1 MAGSG
6 AEGALG
12 TEDDGKSV
20 RDKVPFILDATDG
33 ITIGRQLTSGWD
45 RVTKI
50 TAEAKAPAE
59 IVVDMNGGT
68 VIPELM
74 FHDISDR
81 DMTVYF
87 VMDDRVTW
95 VVNGMSFT
103 EESVKDTDMRVRED
117 TRNIPAQKINE
128 IADVY
133 PHIDLSLAHDGDFGF
148 TAILRLNTGKSNS
161 GMYANL
167 YYYDEDKK
175 ELLYV
180 NASRIDGNGYAV
192 FDFLHASDYTVII
205 RGDDMAGRTV
215 LKDSAASDPDSGY
228 IAPQTIN
235 SRHNNRLWLV
245 LVSLLSVLLCFVIMV
260 APDERKNNR
269 YVRRS
274 R

>member
-1 MAGSG
+1 
-6 AEGALG
+6 
-12 TEDDGKSV
+12 
-20 RDKVPFILDATDG
+20 
-33 ITIGRQLTSGWD
+33 
-45 RVTKI
+45 
-50 TAEAKAPAE
+50 
-59 IVVDMNGGT
+59 
-68 VIPELM
+68 
-74 FHDISDR
+74 
-81 DMTVYF
+81 
-87 VMDDRVTW
+87 
-95 VVNGMSFT
+95 
-103 EESVKDTDMRVRED
+103 MRVREE
-117 TRNIPAQKINE
+117 TKNIPSQKINE

-192 FDFLHASDYTVII
+192 FDFLNASDYTVII